1 MKSNTKGNKPDN
13 KVPQDNGIHVERVNA
28 RGKKISK
35 KVKKPWT
42 LKRVVLNVIVPA
54 VLIFAVLLGGAY
66 IGFQQYKKYLLGKIE
81 YLPKI
86 ENPTFI
92 DEKGSVVTLGQ
103 YTQETQNALVEESYI
118 HNFLLIGIDSRS
130 KNYSSDGSGSLADV
144 IMIMSLDDNA
154 GTIKLVAVQRDSY
167 AYFPGYKNP
176 QKINAAMTYGG
187 PEFLSAVIEN
197 HLRLT
202 LDGYAFVNFYHME
215 KVIDAVGGIDIEVT
229 RNEVFTAEGGLNAL
243 LREQNHILGEPDD
256 QYVLNDYGMLH
267 LNGRQAVAYSRI
279 RKVGDGDTG
288 RSQRQIKVLNIL
300 LNKYVNMS
308 ATKQISAL
316 DDILS
321 MIATNLTQDE
331 IEGYVFDFLPKIK
344 DVKLDNIILPLDGYY
359 NEGIYSDFRQG
370 EWSIRPDWNGMI
382 PIVQEYLYGETYP
395 FDPVQEIPKAPN
407 NSSSDG

>member
-176 QKINAAMTYGG
+176 QKISAAMTYGG